1 MSKGRRD
8 VAFPKTTPECERLL
22 QMVIEGVKSTVFD
35 AQKKEAARVALKKLR
50 KKRCAK
56 ALEYIIQV
64 TCDGTPFDT
73 FAQEICR
80 KATEYLNELS

>member
-1 MSKGRRD
+1 MSKGRGD
-8 VAFPKTTPECERLL
+8 VPFPRTTPECERLL
-22 QMVIEGVKSTVFD
+22 RMVVEGVKSTVFD

-56 ALEYIIQV
+56 SIEYIIQV
-64 TCDGTPFDT
+64 TCDGNVFDT
-73 FAQEICR
+73 FAKEMCR